1 MQAGAT
7 EVHTALRST
16 TETLAELLRSCLS
29 ADLELSSFFS
39 TAAGGTMLVLPN
51 TPDEMYTNGT
61 QGLSLW
67 LYQLIRDDQTL
78 NLPRRRASADQLEY
92 QRLPLRLHYLATP
105 IIDSQGDGSAPRLEQ
120 TILGKVMQCFH
131 DTPLVSGALLKDDFA
146 GSDTRI
152 AVRMEPLGLEEIT
165 RVWDALDR
173 SYQLCVSY
181 EVSVV
186 TLQSQRQHE
195 DLNPVDVVQPG
206 LGVMG
211 GSA

>member
-1 MQAGAT
+1 M
-7 EVHTALRST
+7 HTALRST
-16 TETLAELLRSCLS
+16 TDTLAELLKSCLS
-29 ADLELSSFFS
+29 ADLELGAFFN
-39 TAAGGTMLVLPN
+39 AGAGGTMLVLPN

-78 NLPRRRASADQLEY
+78 NQPRRRTTVDQLEY
-92 QRLPLRLHYLATP
+92 HRLPLRLHYLATP
-105 IIDSQGDGSAPRLEQ
+105 IVESHGDGSAPRLEQ

-186 TLQSQRQHE
+186 TVQSQRQHE
-195 DLNPVDVVQPG
+195 DLSPVDVVQPEF
-206 LGVMG
+206 GVVG

>member
-1 MQAGAT
+1 M
-7 EVHTALRST
+7 HTALRST
-16 TETLAELLRSCLS
+16 TDTLADLVRSCLS
-29 ADLELSSFFS
+29 ADLELSSFFNS
-39 TAAGGTMLVLPN
+39 GAGGTMLVLPN
-51 TPDEMYTNGT
+51 TPDEMYTAGT

-67 LYQLIRDDQTL
+67 LYQLIRDDQLL
-78 NLPRRRASADQLEY
+78 NQPRRRTSVDELEY

-105 IIDSQGDGSAPRLEQ
+105 IVDTAGDGTAPRLEQ

-131 DTPLVSGALLKDDFA
+131 DTPLISGALLKDDFA

-186 TLQSQRQHE
+186 TVQSQRQHE
-195 DLNPVDVVQPG
+195 DLSPVDVVQPG
-206 LGVMG
+206 LGVVG